1 MRALSWG
8 LHALNLLA
16 VLGLLF
22 LCQQLLRGHEAG
34 WAMAVLGFAG
44 LLVMLQFSKR
54 LQAWRY
60 VTPGVLAVA
69 VFIVLPMGFTLAI
82 GFTNYSSAHL
92 LSFSR
97 ATEVLLQ
104 QTDSE
109 GRGMDLS
116 LWKLGDAQG
125 RGTTPTYVATL
136 IDDDGQPW
144 RSEGFALADVAQ
156 GVKLVA
162 DPSASAATPAPDA
175 AAATAAS
182 ASGAS
187 VSGSSIPGS
196 SASGSSAPEVSAV
209 APVSGGRADAQ
220 PAEVA
225 GAQRLSSRDV
235 VALLPQ
241 LRNLVLR
248 TPDARTWRLASLHRI
263 TDQKPRYVLK
273 TNGPGAAQDPDH
285 LVDLRDGSLI
295 TSDHAAGVWRDAQG
309 RALEPGFRTTV
320 GWANYGRIFGDRQF
334 LEPFGRVFAWTVS
347 FATLNTL
354 LTFALGLFFAVA
366 LSWPALKGRSA
377 YRIALFLPYAVP
389 AFISIPVF
397 RGLFNENL
405 GEINLVLDLLF
416 GVRPGW
422 FSDATLAR
430 AMVLTVNTWLGYP
443 YMMILAMGLLKS
455 IPEDLYEA
463 SALAGAGPLTNLFRI
478 TLPLVMRP
486 MAPLLVASFAA
497 NFNNLTLIAL
507 LTEGAPDYL
516 DTVVPVGA
524 TDLLASYTYRIAFN
538 DGGQNYALACAISSI
553 VFVIVALLAYV
564 NLRFFGGAK
573 TARR

>member
-1 MRALSWG
+1 
-8 LHALNLLA
+8 
-16 VLGLLF
+16 
-22 LCQQLLRGHEAG
+22 
-34 WAMAVLGFAG
+34 
-44 LLVMLQFSKR
+44 
-54 LQAWRY
+54 
-60 VTPGVLAVA
+60 
-69 VFIVLPMGFTLAI
+69 
-82 GFTNYSSAHL
+82 
-92 LSFSR
+92 
-97 ATEVLLQ
+97 
-104 QTDSE
+104 
-109 GRGMDLS
+109 MDLT
-116 LWKLGDAQG
+116 LWKQGADQG
-125 RGTTPTYVATL
+125 RDDRGGARRTGVGSGATYTATL
-136 IDDDGQPW
+136 VDDDGKAW
-144 RSEGFALADVAQ
+144 RSEAFVLADVAKGVALRPMLDAVDVDLDVDVDGGAGGATDGSRGGAGGSSNAGDMRGAPSVAKRGPRGVTQ
-156 GVKLVA
+156 GAA
-162 DPSASAATPAPDA
+162 DADADADASTGRP
-175 AAATAAS
+175 
-182 ASGAS
+182 ASGQKL
-187 VSGSSIPGS
+187 
-196 SASGSSAPEVSAV
+196 
-209 APVSGGRADAQ
+209 D
-220 PAEVA
+220 
-225 GAQRLSSRDV
+225 SRDV

-241 LRNLVLR
+241 LRSLVLR
-248 TPDARTWRLASLHRI
+248 TPDGRSWRLSSLHRI
-263 TDQKPRYVLK
+263 TDQKPRYAVK
-273 TNGPGAAQDPDH
+273 GDGSTASSDVDH
-285 LVDLRDGSLI
+285 LIDLRDGRML
-295 TSDHAAGVWRDAQG
+295 TADHAAGVWRDAQG

-320 GWANYGRIFGDRQF
+320 GWANYARIFGDRQF

-347 FATLNTL
+347 FATLNTV

-405 GEINLVLDLLF
+405 GEINLVLDLFF

-443 YMMILAMGLLKS
+443 YMMILAMGLLKA

-573 TARR
+573 SGARAARV

>member
-1 MRALSWG
+1 MRALTWG
-8 LHALNLLA
+8 LHGLNALA

-22 LCQQLLRGHEAG
+22 LCQQLLRGHEAA
-34 WAMAVLGFAG
+34 WAMAVLGLAG
-44 LLVMLQFSKR
+44 LLVLLQFSKR
-54 LQAWRY
+54 MQAWRY
-60 VTPGVLAVA
+60 VMPGVLAVA

-92 LSFSR
+92 LSFTR

-104 QTDSE
+104 QTESE
-109 GRGMDLS
+109 GQGMDLT
-116 LWKLGDAQG
+116 LWKLSGDKRYEAVLVDDNGQG
-125 RGTTPTYVATL
+125 WHSEPFSLKDTT
-136 IDDDGQPW
+136 
-144 RSEGFALADVAQ
+144 Q
-156 GVKLVA
+156 GVKLL
-162 DPSASAATPAPDA
+162 PAEQGA
-175 AAATAAS
+175 EGQTAA
-182 ASGAS
+182 
-187 VSGSSIPGS
+187 
-196 SASGSSAPEVSAV
+196 
-209 APVSGGRADAQ
+209 APVSPSGERLDSRA
-220 PAEVA
+220 
-225 GAQRLSSRDV
+225 V

-241 LRNLVLR
+241 LRDLVLR
-248 TPDARTWRLASLHRI
+248 TPDDRAWRLSSLHRI
-263 TDQKPRYVLK
+263 TDQKPRY
-273 TNGPGAAQDPDH
+273 AAKDTDH
-285 LVDLRDGSLI
+285 LVDLRDGSTL
-295 TSDHAAGVWRDAQG
+295 TADHDAGVWRAADGHAI
-309 RALEPGFRTTV
+309 EPGFRTTV
-320 GWANYGRIFGDRQF
+320 GWANYTRIFGDRQF

-366 LSWPALKGRSA
+366 ISWPALKGRSA

-405 GEINLVLDLLF
+405 GEINLVLDMLF

-443 YMMILAMGLLKS
+443 YMMILAMGLLKA

-478 TLPLVMRP
+478 TLPLIMRP

-573 TARR
+573 TVRR

>member
-1 MRALSWG
+1 MRALSWA
-8 LHALNLLA
+8 LHGLNLLA

-22 LCQQLLRGHEAG
+22 LCQQLLRGHEAA
-34 WAMAVLGFAG
+34 WAMAVLGLAG
-44 LLVMLQFSKR
+44 LMVLLQFSKR

-92 LSFSR
+92 LSFNR

-109 GRGMDLS
+109 GRGMDLA
-116 LWKLGDAQG
+116 LWRLDDAKG
-125 RGTTPTYVATL
+125 GKAAASYVATL
-136 IDDDGQPW
+136 VDDEGQPW
-144 RSEGFALADVAQ
+144 RTPAFALAEAAQ
-156 GVKLVA
+156 GVNLVA
-162 DPSASAATPAPDA
+162 DASAVGAEPAK
-175 AAATAAS
+175 
-182 ASGAS
+182 
-187 VSGSSIPGS
+187 V
-196 SASGSSAPEVSAV
+196 E
-209 APVSGGRADAQ
+209 
-220 PAEVA
+220 
-225 GAQRLSSRDV
+225 GAQRLGSRDV

-241 LRNLVLR
+241 LRPLILR
-248 TPDARTWRLASLHRI
+248 TPDARTWRLSSLHRI
-263 TDQKPRYVLK
+263 TDQKPRYVVK
-273 TNGPGAAQDPDH
+273 TEGKGAAQDPDQ

-295 TSDHAAGVWRDAQG
+295 TADHAAGVWRDAQG

-443 YMMILAMGLLKS
+443 YMMILAMGLLKA

>member
-8 LHALNLLA
+8 LHGLNVLA
-16 VLGLLF
+16 ILGLLF
-22 LCQQLLRGHEAG
+22 LCQQLLRGHEAA
-34 WAMAVLGFAG
+34 WAMAVLALAG
-44 LLVMLQFSKR
+44 LLVLLQLSKR

-82 GFTNYSSAHL
+82 GFTNYSSSHL
-92 LSFSR
+92 LSFTR

-104 QTDSE
+104 QTESE
-109 GRGMDLS
+109 GLGMDLS
-116 LWKLGDAQG
+116 LWKQPAASGGKGHERYAASL
-125 RGTTPTYVATL
+125 V
-136 IDDDGQPW
+136 DDDGQRW
-144 RSEGFALADVAQ
+144 RSEPFSLADIPQ
-156 GVKLVA
+156 GLALVA
-162 DPSASAATPAPDA
+162 VPPAESASAPVP
-175 AAATAAS
+175 S
-182 ASGAS
+182 AERLDSR
-187 VSGSSIPGS
+187 
-196 SASGSSAPEVSAV
+196 AV
-209 APVSGGRADAQ
+209 V
-220 PAEVA
+220 E
-225 GAQRLSSRDV
+225 
-235 VALLPQ
+235 LLPQ
-241 LRNLVLR
+241 LRELVLR
-248 TPDARTWRLASLHRI
+248 TPDDRRWRLSSLHRI
-263 TDQKPRYVLK
+263 NDQKPRF
-273 TNGPGAAQDPDH
+273 AAKDTDH
-285 LVDLRDGSLI
+285 LVDLRDGSLL
-295 TSDHAAGVWRDAQG
+295 TADHDAGVWRDAHG
-309 RALEPGFRTTV
+309 HALEPGFRTTV

-443 YMMILAMGLLKS
+443 YMMILAMGLLKA

-573 TARR
+573 TVRR

>member
-34 WAMAVLGFAG
+34 WAMAVLGLAG
-44 LLVMLQFSKR
+44 LLVMLQFSRR

-116 LWKLGDAQG
+116 LWKLDDAKG
-125 RGTTPTYVATL
+125 PGTGSKYLATL
-136 IDDDGQPW
+136 VDDDEQPW
-144 RSEGFALADVAQ
+144 RTEAFALADVAEGGKPVTLLPSQ
-156 GVKLVA
+156 APSTTVA
-162 DPSASAATPAPDA
+162 GT
-175 AAATAAS
+175 
-182 ASGAS
+182 
-187 VSGSSIPGS
+187 
-196 SASGSSAPEVSAV
+196 SAV
-209 APVSGGRADAQ
+209 SEAS
-220 PAEVA
+220 VA
-225 GAQRLSSRDV
+225 GAQRLNSRDV

-241 LRNLVLR
+241 LRHLVLR

-263 TDQKPRYVLK
+263 TDQKPRYVVK
-273 TNGPGAAQDPDH
+273 SDGPGAAQDPDH

-295 TSDHAAGVWRDAQG
+295 TADHAAGVWRDAQG

-443 YMMILAMGLLKS
+443 YMMILAMGLLKA

-573 TARR
+573 TVRR

>member
-8 LHALNLLA
+8 LHALNLLV

-22 LCQQLLRGHEAG
+22 LCQQLLRGHEAA
-34 WAMAVLGFAG
+34 WAMAVLGLAG

-69 VFIVLPMGFTLAI
+69 VFIVLPMGFTLGI

-92 LSFSR
+92 LSFTR

-109 GRGMDLS
+109 GRGMDLT
-116 LWKLGDAQG
+116 LWKRTADASPDDKG
-125 RGTTPTYVATL
+125 GAPRGGIGSIGGVGGSAVYTATL
-136 IDDDGQPW
+136 VDDDGKPW
-144 RSEGFALADVAQ
+144 RSEAFMLADVAK
-156 GVKLVA
+156 GVALKPTATEGAA
-162 DPSASAATPAPDA
+162 DASSS
-175 AAATAAS
+175 TAA
-182 ASGAS
+182 
-187 VSGSSIPGS
+187 VSTGQKL
-196 SASGSSAPEVSAV
+196 
-209 APVSGGRADAQ
+209 D
-220 PAEVA
+220 
-225 GAQRLSSRDV
+225 SRDV

-241 LRNLVLR
+241 LRSLVLR
-248 TPDARTWRLASLHRI
+248 TPDGRTWRLSSLHRI
-263 TDQKPRYVLK
+263 TDQKPRYAVK
-273 TNGPGAAQDPDH
+273 GEGSTASPDVDH
-285 LVDLRDGSLI
+285 LIDLRDGSML
-295 TSDHAAGVWRDAQG
+295 TADHAAGVWRDAQG
-309 RALEPGFRTTV
+309 HALEPGFRTTV
-320 GWANYGRIFGDRQF
+320 GWANYARIFGDRQF

-405 GEINLVLDLLF
+405 GEINLVLDLFF

-443 YMMILAMGLLKS
+443 YMMILAMGLLKA

-573 TARR
+573 SGARAARV

>member
-8 LHALNLLA
+8 LHALNLLV

-34 WAMAVLGFAG
+34 WAMAVLGLAG

-69 VFIVLPMGFTLAI
+69 VFIVLPMGFTLGI

-92 LSFSR
+92 LSFTR

-109 GRGMDLS
+109 GRGMDLT
-116 LWKLGDAQG
+116 LWKQGAGQGSADKGSDDQG
-125 RGTTPTYVATL
+125 RVHGAGAGSGVTYMATL
-136 IDDDGQPW
+136 VDDDGKPW
-144 RSEGFALADVAQ
+144 RSEPFLLADVAQ
-156 GVKLVA
+156 GVALKPMLDGVGIDGGA
-162 DPSASAATPAPDA
+162 GSS
-175 AAATAAS
+175 TAAPTI
-182 ASGAS
+182 G
-187 VSGSSIPGS
+187 
-196 SASGSSAPEVSAV
+196 
-209 APVSGGRADAQ
+209 Q
-220 PAEVA
+220 
-225 GAQRLSSRDV
+225 QLHSRDV

-241 LRNLVLR
+241 LRSLVLR
-248 TPDARTWRLASLHRI
+248 TPDGRTWRLSSLHRI
-263 TDQKPRYVLK
+263 TDQKPRYAVK
-273 TNGPGAAQDPDH
+273 GDGSTASPDVDH
-285 LVDLRDGSLI
+285 LIDLRDGSVL
-295 TSDHAAGVWRDAQG
+295 TADHAAGVWRDAQG
-309 RALEPGFRTTV
+309 HALEPGFRTTV
-320 GWANYGRIFGDRQF
+320 GWANYARIFGDRQF

-405 GEINLVLDLLF
+405 GEINLVLDLFF

-443 YMMILAMGLLKS
+443 YMMILAMGLLKA

-573 TARR
+573 SGARAARV